1 MEMETEGQSEISSI
15 WKFLSTNSLL
25 NTDIDS
31 VIGKATM
38 LFLQFNAMSNRCN
51 RIEEAIHKQ
60 QKLLE
65 NIIHQLRLIH
75 QLRKLK

>member
-1 MEMETEGQSEISSI
+1 
-15 WKFLSTNSLL
+15 
-25 NTDIDS
+25 
-31 VIGKATM
+31 
-38 LFLQFNAMSNRCN
+38 MSNRCN

-60 QKLLE
+60 HKLLE